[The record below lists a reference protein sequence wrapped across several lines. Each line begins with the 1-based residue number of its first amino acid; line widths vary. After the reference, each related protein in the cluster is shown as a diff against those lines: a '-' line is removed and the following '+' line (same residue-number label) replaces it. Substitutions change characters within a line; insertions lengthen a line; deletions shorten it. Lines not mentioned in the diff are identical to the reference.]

1 MNKLLLFAALMFLR
15 SILFAGDPKMISG
28 SSYDAA
34 SGDAHL
40 YVTQN
45 CGNIMDLDGY
55 LENATDFC
63 KKQNGFLRKN
73 SFDGA
78 YRFNRCEV
86 DFHFQCYH
94 PEEESKAEAA
104 KKTSGI
110 KAKQKED
117 ALRKEKINL
126 SKRQCEELG
135 YPKESDKFKSCVME
149 LIR

>member
-1 MNKLLLFAALMFLR
+1 MFLR
-15 SILFAGDPKMISG
+15 SVLFAGDPKMISG
-28 SSYDAA
+28 SSYDEA

-55 LENATDFC
+55 LPNAADFC
-63 KKQNGFLRKN
+63 KKQNGVLRKN
-73 SFDGA
+73 SIDGV

-86 DFHFQCYH
+86 DFHFQCYY
-94 PEEESKAEAA
+94 PEKEAKAEAA
-104 KKTSGI
+104 KKISAI
-110 KAKQKED
+110 KAKQKEEE
-117 ALRKEKINL
+117 LRKEKINL
-126 SKRQCEELG
+126 SKRHCEELG